1 MIDDCIQA
9 MKEVDVNNKAKI
21 IWSKM
26 NYDTTVRV
34 KIPIGMSN
42 ERFVGDYV
50 AQGTIS
56 AAMVSAMNLDRIV
69 VKAFDAATKYL
80 YLKMVNSYH

>member
-1 MIDDCIQA
+1 
-9 MKEVDVNNKAKI
+9 
-21 IWSKM
+21 M

-34 KIPIGMSN
+34 KTPIGMSN

-56 AAMVSAMNLDRIV
+56 AAMVSAINLD
-69 VKAFDAATKYL
+69 
-80 YLKMVNSYH
+80 